1 MSALPPKADIEWHSA
16 NVRFVPKADI
26 VERRSPPVVTRA
38 TGGDR
43 LTRPVPFHFGL
54 TARVAGY
61 LAPQL
66 AGSVSAHVGCPLLPL
81 KIIGTPRL
89 RGQLKHRRLLSL
101 S

>member
-1 MSALPPKADIEWHSA
+1 MSALCQKRTSLKDAP
-16 NVRFVPKADI
+16 
-26 VERRSPPVVTRA
+26 RRSLLEQRVG
-38 TGGDR
+38 TGI
-43 LTRPVPFHFGL
+43 TRPVPFHFGL

-81 KIIGTPRL
+81 KIIGTLRL
-89 RGQLKHRRLLSL
+89 GRQLEHRRLLSL